1 MKKRLLYFAIML
13 LFGISGFAVR
23 AFSAN
28 LPFVVA
34 TYLPDIL
41 WACMIYWLVAA
52 IIYIKPSA
60 HFTIALILTMLI
72 EFSQLLNFEWLVELR
87 GSPIG
92 AYIFGVGFLISD
104 VICYAG
110 AVFLCFV
117 VEYLATAKKP
127 KVRKSKYRKDEN
139 SELQNSSK

>member
-1 MKKRLLYFAIML
+1 MRRLVYFALML

-23 AFSAN
+23 AFSAS
-28 LPFVVA
+28 LPYVAA

-60 HFTIALILTMLI
+60 HFTISLILTMAI
-72 EFSQLLNFEWLVELR
+72 EFSQLLNFDWLVSLR
-87 GSPIG
+87 GTPIG
-92 AYIFGVGFLISD
+92 AYVLGVGFLMSD
-104 VICYAG
+104 VISYAG

-117 VEYLATAKKP
+117 VEYLATAKKS

-139 SELQNSSK
+139 SELQNKEK